1 MADTNANIRIDVD
14 ASAALA
20 QIKQLQRQI
29 SLFHSTM
36 SKGGAAA
43 AAQAQNLQ
51 RNLVNGINA
60 TGQFSA
66 NMTRISSTT
75 ESFTNAL
82 EKTAVHGTVF

>member
-1 MADTNANIRIDVD
+1 
-14 ASAALA
+14 
-20 QIKQLQRQI
+20 
-29 SLFHSTM
+29 M